1 MVVQGLEMEMIDIFN
16 GSCLAAL
23 ILLIWFETE
32 ALLEYAKVFR
42 LNKLF
47 KINEYEKCLNENLED
62 DVSYPDFLASEYN
75 NFFTRLISCP
85 ICLGFWVTLCVA
97 FYLNIELFPVINILS
112 MLLYFL
118 TKKVMKDIYGT

>member
-1 MVVQGLEMEMIDIFN
+1 MEIIDIFN

-23 ILLIWFETE
+23 ILLIWFETD
-32 ALLEYAKVFR
+32 ALLEYVKIFR

-118 TKKVMKDIYGT
+118 TKKVMKDISGT